1 MTEPTFDEPVARETS
16 QLALILLLNSMTY
29 ETFLNVGERGQL
41 LLASS
46 GLMDE
51 QQLKIAMRQINGM
64 LAVRLAQ
71 YQARI
76 ARATN

>member
-1 MTEPTFDEPVARETS
+1 MPDPTFDEPVARETS

-29 ETFLNVGERGQL
+29 ETFLNLREPGQL

-46 GLMDE
+46 GQMDE
-51 QQLKIAMRQINGM
+51 AQLKIAMRQIHGM

-71 YQARI
+71 YQLAI
-76 ARATN
+76 AKKTN